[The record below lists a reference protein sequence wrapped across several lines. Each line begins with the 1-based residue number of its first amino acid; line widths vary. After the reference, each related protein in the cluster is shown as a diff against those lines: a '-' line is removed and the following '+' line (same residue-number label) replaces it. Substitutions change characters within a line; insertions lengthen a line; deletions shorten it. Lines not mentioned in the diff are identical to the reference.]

1 MTAYA
6 KAPARRAQLP
16 GREPRDAPD
25 DRREGG
31 GSTHGEAR
39 TGTTD
44 DRRRQNGRGARP
56 GRRKRA
62 AVRRPKARSD
72 PFRFFVG

>member
-25 DRREGG
+25 NRRESGG
-31 GSTHGEAR
+31 LTHGEAR

-44 DRRRQNGRGARP
+44 DHRRQSGRGARP
-56 GRRKRA
+56 GSRKRA
-62 AVRRPKARSD
+62 AIR
-72 PFRFFVG
+72 